1 MKVEITGHAHDG
13 AGVGRIEGKVIFVP
27 GALRGE
33 LIEAEIC
40 ASKKGF
46 LQGKVYRVIRPST
59 QRIVPACP
67 VYEQCGG
74 CALQQAQYKE
84 QLAIKQDIVRDA
96 LERIGGFAGIE
107 VLPVLG
113 MQEPWHY
120 RNKGIFQTSRVKGIV
135 RLGFFEEGTRS
146 LVPYAKCML
155 FSKNVTAVVEGLE
168 KLLNKYEVTLSED
181 GKKGL
186 LSVLIRES
194 KANGDILLQFLTEG
208 SFGEKIDQLVD
219 ALAASFPQI
228 SGISMQEKAAD
239 KVSLAKQKLSARQMI
254 LYGKD
259 SIEERISG
267 FKYKI
272 SANSFFQVNSS
283 QAKKLFETAFEYVEP
298 KRTETII
305 DLYCGTGSMSL
316 FTAKNARRVI
326 GIETMGQAVADA
338 RENAVLNRTENV
350 EFMEGAAEQ
359 LLPQIIDRGSIPEA
373 AIVDPPRQGCDR
385 KLLNSIT
392 GAGLQRVVYVS
403 CNPATLARD
412 LKIMAAG
419 GYSVVKVQPID
430 MFPQTSHVE
439 TVVLMSR
446 VEK

>member
-46 LQGKVYRVIRPST
+46 MQGKIHRVIRSST
-59 QRIVPACP
+59 QRIVAACP

-84 QLAIKQDIVRDA
+84 QLAIKQGIVYDA
-96 LERIGGFAGIE
+96 LERIGGFADIE
-107 VLPVLG
+107 VFPVLG

-120 RNKGIFQTSRVKGIV
+120 RNKGIFQTSRVKGKV
-135 RLGFFEEGTRS
+135 RLGFFEEGTRT
-146 LVPYAKCML
+146 LVPFAGCML
-155 FSKNVTAVVEGLE
+155 FSKNVTAVIEGLE
-168 KLLNKYEVTLSED
+168 ELLNKYEVTLSDD

-208 SFGEKIDQLVD
+208 RSSERIDQLAD
-219 ALAASFPQI
+219 SLAASFSQI
-228 SGISMQEKAAD
+228 SGISIQEKAAD
-239 KVSLAKQKLSARQMI
+239 KASLAKQKLSARQMI

-259 SIEERISG
+259 SIEERIGG
-267 FKYKI
+267 FKYKV
-272 SANSFFQVNSS
+272 SANSFFQVNSI
-283 QAKKLFETAFEYVEP
+283 QAKKLFETALEYVEP
-298 KRTETII
+298 KKTETII

-316 FTAKNARRVI
+316 FVAKNAMRVI
-326 GIETMGQAVADA
+326 GIEAMGQAVADA
-338 RENAVLNRTENV
+338 RENAVLNRIENV

-359 LLPQIIDRGSIPEA
+359 LLPQIIDGGIVPEA

-385 KLLNSIT
+385 KLLDSIIR
-392 GAGLQRVVYVS
+392 AGLQRVVYVS

-412 LKIMAAG
+412 LKILKEG
-419 GYSVVKVQPID
+419 GYSVKKVQPID
-430 MFPQTSHVE
+430 MFPQTGHVE
-439 TVVLMSR
+439 TVVLITR
-446 VEK
+446 V